1 VDVPFDPADVRRWMP
16 VFQYVGGV
24 EHAILH
30 LLYMRFFT
38 KVLYDM
44 GMVDFQEPMR
54 RLMNQGQVINQGKA
68 MSKTLGNGVDLGA
81 QIDQFGVDA
90 IRLTVVFAGPPE
102 EDIDWADLS
111 PSGSLK
117 FLQRAHRLAADVRSE
132 PGADPGRGDVALR
145 RETHRLLSEIEQSI
159 EGQRFNVA
167 VARIMEL
174 VNATR
179 KVIDRSSGDGSDLAG
194 AADPAVR
201 EAAEVVTIALSLV
214 APYVA
219 EEMWELLGHQPSVAN
234 AAWPPVDPAL
244 LVTDAVTCIV
254 QVQGKVRARL
264 QVPPTIGEAE
274 LRSLALA
281 EDGVVRAL
289 AGRDVAKVI
298 VRAPKLVSIV
308 PR

>member
-1 VDVPFDPADVRRWMP
+1 M
-16 VFQYVGGV
+16 
-24 EHAILH
+24 
-30 LLYMRFFT
+30 
-38 KVLYDM
+38 
-44 GMVDFQEPMR
+44 
-54 RLMNQGQVINQGKA
+54 
-68 MSKTLGNGVDLGA
+68 
-81 QIDQFGVDA
+81 
-90 IRLTVVFAGPPE
+90 
-102 EDIDWADLS
+102 
-111 PSGSLK
+111 
-117 FLQRAHRLAADVRSE
+117 
-132 PGADPGRGDVALR
+132 ALR
-145 RETHRLLSEIEQSI
+145 RETHRLLSDIEQSI

-174 VNATR
+174 VNASR
-179 KVIDRSSGDGSDLAG
+179 KVVDGHSPSGDGTGAG

-201 EAAEVVTIALSLV
+201 EAVEAVTIALSLV

-234 AAWPPVDPAL
+234 AAWPAVDAAL
-244 LVTDAVTCIV
+244 LVTDAVTCVV

-264 QVPPTIGEAE
+264 EVPPTIGEAE